1 MRIMR
6 SALSAV
12 ILTALLFGCGGG
24 GPSFQEVSPTPR
36 RLVVWLGAE
45 GLDAETA
52 ERMRA
57 AGVDEVVVRR
67 GSMNLAGRAPVLRF
81 NSMPPVGLYYF
92 WWVPAP
98 SSEVSPRLAFIYPF
112 VGVLGNLAVSAVSWL
127 ACRFYPK
134 R

>member
-1 MRIMR
+1 M
-6 SALSAV
+6 
-12 ILTALLFGCGGG
+12 
-24 GPSFQEVSPTPR
+24 PR

-81 NSMPPVGLYYF
+81 NPMPPV
-92 WWVPAP
+92 VPGRTP
-98 SSEVSPRLAFIYPF
+98 IFSSIKSLSPTKGCSVSGF
-112 VGVLGNLAVSAVSWL
+112 G
-127 ACRFYPK
+127 
-134 R
+134 